1 MEPFDNLIE
10 DDVTEEVI
18 LAVVEVQRCINT
30 CDESTVELGPFGIS
44 NGDNVTEKVM
54 LFMVEAQITKAMG
67 TEEVFVDISVFIRVT
82 LDEPAELDKV
92 DRKLRWFGS
101 S

>member
-1 MEPFDNLIE
+1 
-10 DDVTEEVI
+10 
-18 LAVVEVQRCINT
+18 
-30 CDESTVELGPFGIS
+30 
-44 NGDNVTEKVM
+44 
-54 LFMVEAQITKAMG
+54 MG
-67 TEEVFVDISVFIRVT
+67 TEEVFVDIPVFVRVT

>member
-1 MEPFDNLIE
+1 MVLIKE
-10 DDVTEEVI
+10 IHDYVTEEVT

-30 CDESTVELGPFGIS
+30 CNESTVELGPFGIS

-67 TEEVFVDISVFIRVT
+67 TEEVFVDVSISAQVT
-82 LDEPAELDKV
+82 SDEPAELDKV